1 MSYVAYIP
9 DHKKYKDHFEATATR
24 KRPKD
29 FYVVRP
35 NKVGHGSVP
44 VVTVTPTEGD
54 VAKAKADIQRERD
67 EYISDTLPVLSH
79 LAPKRQKKNTSA
91 QAKKKTRKN

>member
-9 DHKKYKDHFEATATR
+9 DHQKYKDHFEATAAR

-35 NKVGHGSVP
+35 SKVGHGALP
-44 VVTVTPTEGD
+44 VVTVTPTQGD
-54 VAKAKADIQRERD
+54 VAKAQADIQRDRQ

-79 LAPKRQKKNTSA
+79 LAPKRQRKNTSS
-91 QAKKKTRKN
+91 QAKKKPRKK